1 MTLADVVVV
10 GASLAGVTTA
20 RELNRLD
27 DSLDIVVVGEEP
39 HLPYD
44 RPPLS
49 KSFLQVAEAPPEP
62 DPLVGDQDPL
72 GVYWRLGV
80 RAESLSLAEGG
91 PRVSLSDGEELY
103 APSVV
108 IATGATARRLPGSGL
123 LGVHV
128 LRTLDDAHALRLGLA
143 AARRV
148 VVVGAGFIGAEVAS
162 AARER
167 GLEVTVVEAGE
178 TPLAGVLGPAVAAR
192 CVREHGRHGTRLLCG
207 VGVAGFEG
215 NQRVTGVRLDTG
227 ELLPAD
233 VVVIG
238 VGATPAV
245 GWLRGSDV
253 PVDQGVLVDEVGRTD
268 TPGVWA
274 AGDCAQTWDPRLGEH
289 VRSEHWTHA
298 IVQARAVARSVLGLP
313 TVVGQ
318 VPYFWSH
325 QYGTWLQLAG
335 HVASD
340 DTVRVL
346 EGDLDDGPVL
356 VAYERAGEVVGVL
369 AIDKPKQFTRARKAL
384 DRGVPVVA
392 ADG

>member
-1 MTLADVVVV
+1 MTAADVVIV

-20 RELNRLD
+20 RALSEFD

-49 KSFLQVAEAPPEP
+49 KSFLQLGEAPPVP
-62 DPLVGDQDPL
+62 DPLIGDQDPL

-80 RAESLSLAEGG
+80 RAESLSTENG
-91 PRVSLSDGEELY
+91 PCVTLSDGEELY
-103 APSVV
+103 APSVI

-123 LGVHV
+123 LGVYV
-128 LRTLDDAHALRLGLA
+128 LRNLDDANALRLGLEKA
-143 AARRV
+143 ERV

-167 GLEVTVVEAGE
+167 GLEVTVVEATH
-178 TPLAGVLGPAVAAR
+178 TPLSNILGPQIAAR
-192 CVREHGRHGTRLLCG
+192 CVREHERHGTRLLCG

-227 ELLPAD
+227 ESLPAD
-233 VVVIG
+233 AVVIG
-238 VGATPAV
+238 VGAIPAV
-245 GWLRGSDV
+245 RWLRDSGVS
-253 PVDQGVLVDEVGRTD
+253 VDQGVLVDEEGRTNV
-268 TPGVWA
+268 PGVWA
-274 AGDCAQTWDPRLGEH
+274 AGDCAQTWDAGLEEY

-298 IVQARAVARSVLGLP
+298 IVQGRAVARSVLGREP
-313 TVVGQ
+313 EAGQ

-325 QYGTWLQLAG
+325 QYGTWIQLAG
-335 HVASD
+335 HVTPED
-340 DTVRVL
+340 EIRVL
-346 EGDLDDGPVL
+346 DGDLDEGPVL
-356 VAYERAGEVVGVL
+356 VAYERDGETVGVL

-384 DRGVPVVA
+384 DRGLPL
-392 ADG
+392 G